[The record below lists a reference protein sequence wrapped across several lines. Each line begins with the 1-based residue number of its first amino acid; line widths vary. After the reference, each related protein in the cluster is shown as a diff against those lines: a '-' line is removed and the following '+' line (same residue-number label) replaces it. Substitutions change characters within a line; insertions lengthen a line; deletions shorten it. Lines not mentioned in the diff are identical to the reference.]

1 VGTRKTLNGEPKVLV
16 YGATGFTGQLILEQ
30 LRALHV
36 PFVAAGRNEARLR
49 AVGEA
54 FRAPVRVFG
63 LDDQS
68 GVERGLS
75 GMSILLNSA
84 GPFGATTAPLIRGCL
99 GAGAHYLDVSGEVA
113 PLDLASRLDA
123 AARARGIMVL
133 PAVGFD
139 VVPSDCLAVHLAR
152 RLPDADELTLSI
164 EGSNLMSRGSALTF
178 AEHAGIPVL
187 ARRAGKLEP
196 MRYRAQMRWTNFGDG
211 ARPTIAT
218 SWGDLVTAYHST
230 RIPNIEVYF
239 EATPPRVLTIGGN
252 QMFGTVMRPLLRP
265 WFKFLAGMMPEGPS
279 PDVRA
284 RHSARI
290 VGEARKGTRRVRSM
304 LVTREAY
311 SFTGI
316 AAAAV
321 IREVLQGAVAPGF
334 QTPGA
339 LFGPDFPLALGA
351 ERHELS

>member
-1 VGTRKTLNGEPKVLV
+1 MGTRKTLNGTPAVLV
-16 YGATGFTGQLILEQ
+16 YGATGYTARLILEQ
-30 LRALHV
+30 LQALGV
-36 PFVAAGRNEARLR
+36 RFIVAGRNEGRLR
-49 AVGEA
+49 IVGET
-54 FRAPVRVFG
+54 FGAPVRAFG
-63 LDDQS
+63 LDDHDATEQNLA
-68 GVERGLS
+68 GVRLV
-75 GMSILLNSA
+75 LNSA
-84 GPFGATTAPLIRGCL
+84 GPFGTTTAPLIRACL
-99 GAGAHYLDVSGEVA
+99 AAGVHYLDVSGEVA

-123 AARARGIMVL
+123 AARARGIMIL

-139 VVPSDCLAVHLAR
+139 VVPSDCLAVHLAQ

-187 ARRAGKLEP
+187 ARREGKLTP
-196 MRYRAQMRWTNFGDG
+196 MLYRTQIRWTNFGNG
-211 ARPTIAT
+211 ARATIAT

-252 QMFGTVMRPLLRP
+252 QMFGTGMRPLLRP
-265 WFKFLAGMMPEGPS
+265 WFKFLAGMMPHGPS
-279 PDVRA
+279 PDLRA
-284 RHSARI
+284 AHSARI
-290 VGEARKGTRRVRSM
+290 VGEARRGKRRVRS
-304 LVTREAY
+304 LLITREAY

-321 IREVLQGAVAPGF
+321 VREVLRGTVSPGF

-339 LFGPDFPLALGA
+339 LFGPDFPLRLGA

>member
-1 VGTRKTLNGEPKVLV
+1 MGARKTLNGTPQVLV
-16 YGATGFTGQLILEQ
+16 YGATGYTAQLILQE
-30 LRALHV
+30 LRALRI
-36 PFVAAGRNEARLR
+36 PFIVAGRNAARVR
-49 AVGEA
+49 EVGSA
-54 FRAPVRVFG
+54 WDAPVRVFG
-63 LDDQS
+63 LEEPER
-68 GVERGLS
+68 VEQGLRGAR
-75 GMSILLNSA
+75 ILLNSA
-84 GPFGATTAPLIRGCL
+84 GPFGTTTAPLVRACL
-99 GAGAHYLDVSGEVA
+99 TEGVHYLDVSGEVA

-123 AARARGIMVL
+123 AARARGIMLL

-178 AEHAGIPVL
+178 AEHAGVPVL
-187 ARRAGKLEP
+187 ARRAGKLSP
-196 MRYRAQMRWTNFGDG
+196 MLYRTQMRWTNFGDG

-252 QMFGTVMRPLLRP
+252 QLFGTGMRPLLRP
-265 WFKFLAGMMPEGPS
+265 WFRFLAGMMPEGPA
-279 PDVRA
+279 PDVRE

-290 VGEARKGTRRVRSM
+290 VGEARKGERRVRS
-304 LVTREAY
+304 LLITREAY

-316 AAAAV
+316 SAAAV
-321 IREVLQGAVAPGF
+321 VREVLDGAAAPGF

-339 LFGPDFPLALGA
+339 LFGPDFPLSLGA